1 MRKKPGCW
9 IAFAIVILL
18 GVIGFAYMSMQR
30 AMAEARKPKP
40 VAQKVERGELK
51 VQVIESGTIDAVRV
65 VEVKSRVAGRVAR
78 LLVEEGDR
86 VSKGQLIAVI
96 DPQETELRVE
106 QDRAQLRGA
115 RSAVARTTIEIEQR
129 RVAAR
134 ARLDQALSRV
144 AQLEKE
150 TGVQPALTRST
161 IDGARSALS
170 VATQAL
176 EQLVRVT
183 QPNEKTAVATAL
195 DDARRQHE
203 NAELEAR
210 RREELLGRGFVSER
224 EKQAADLDLSLA
236 RTRLRSAEERMA
248 RLASQQDLERRTAEE
263 RVRQARSE
271 LQRAEAGGIQPDLKR
286 EELASARAALR
297 DAQAGLRD
305 VDALIQG
312 RAQTQA
318 QVDQIGSVLR
328 DSERQLGETEIRSPI
343 DGVVTKKLI
352 QEGELVASLSS
363 FSSGT
368 PIVRVE
374 DRSAML
380 VKMNINEIDVAKLR
394 LGTKSEITIDAI
406 PSKTFNGRVTKIS
419 PSSQTAANPGADP
432 VVRYAVEVT
441 LDGREE
447 SIKSGM
453 TAKCTMIV
461 LRKQN
466 VLLLPSDYVGKD
478 DEGRFIMLPA
488 ASTDSKAKATRQAVQ
503 VGAETAAQAEIVSGA
518 KEGQAVERPNY
529 AGPKRR
535 GMTIG
540 GGARTE

>member
-9 IAFAIVILL
+9 IALAIMILL
-18 GVIGFAYMSMQR
+18 GVIGYAYTSMQR

-65 VEVKSRVAGRVAR
+65 VEVKSRVAGRVAK
-78 LLVEEGDR
+78 LLVDEGDR
-86 VSKGQLIAVI
+86 VTKGQLIAVI

-115 RSAVARTTIEIEQR
+115 KSAVARTTIEIEQR
-129 RVAAR
+129 RVAAQ
-134 ARLDQALSRV
+134 ARLDQARSRV
-144 AQLEKE
+144 KQLEKE
-150 TGVQPALTRST
+150 SGAQPALTRSS

-176 EQLVRVT
+176 EQLLRVT
-183 QPNEKTAVATAL
+183 QPNEKTAVDTAL
-195 DDARRQHE
+195 DDARRQQE
-203 NAELEAR
+203 NAEREAR
-210 RREELLGRGFVSER
+210 RREELLGRGYISER
-224 EKQAADLDLSLA
+224 EKQTAELDLRLA
-236 RTRLRSAEERMA
+236 ETRLRAAEERMA

-297 DAQAGLRD
+297 DAEAGLRD
-305 VDALIQG
+305 VDALLQG

-380 VKMNINEIDVAKLR
+380 VKMNINEIDVAKLQ
-394 LGTKSEITIDAI
+394 LGTETEISIDAI
-406 PSKTFNGRVTKIS
+406 PSKSFGGRVTKIS
-419 PSSQTAANPGADP
+419 PSSQATANQGADP

-441 LDGREE
+441 LDGLEE
-447 SIKSGM
+447 TIKSGM

-478 DEGRFIMLPA
+478 EDGRFIMLPA
-488 ASTDSKAKATRQAVQ
+488 AGTDAKAGPTRQTVQ
-503 VGAETAAQAEIVSGA
+503 TGAETAAQVEIVSGA
-518 KEGQAVERPNY
+518 KEGQAVERPSY
-529 AGPKRR
+529 TGPKRR
-535 GMTIG
+535 GMQIG
-540 GGARTE
+540 GGANTE